1 MSKRKLNLQQKTDA
15 AIKNAVNA
23 LIKYV
28 SVIAVFIS
36 LGVIILLYAGP
47 EINLTTGIVF
57 RLAVPSVVLS
67 ISVVIV
73 YELWVVNGRRNG
85 FEEEDYQNLLK
96 EYMTKSDNLDYKT
109 AQEFLDDEYVRR
121 YVVEEKRLQRKLQK
135 ECELLPKI
143 EALFDK
149 EKRKSRK
156 ERKLLVETDKEKPI
170 KRRANLIDLFEL
182 WTCRRNIKLLTR
194 ALSTIKVTMP
204 YEKSEEFDYLRY
216 NMQDVVYKEY
226 APEDAQKHLN
236 RRRARKYVNTF
247 TFTLV
252 GLNILSIGGTMGDFW
267 SALIL
272 SALAAVTLVFTVIQG
287 FTDGYNNIKIVSTG
301 IYKTANSFIDQ
312 AVAYCKHTGKN
323 LYYRGET
330 EYREL
335 PLPAQVIEVTATPQ
349 VQKED
354 DIFARVEQEVT
365 GS

>member
-1 MSKRKLNLQQKTDA
+1 MSKRKLNLQQKTDQ
-15 AIKNAVNA
+15 AIKNAVNT
-23 LIKYV
+23 LIKYI
-28 SVIAVFIS
+28 SVIAVFVS
-36 LGVIILLYAGP
+36 LTVIIMLYAGP

-73 YELWVVNGRRNG
+73 YELWVINGRRNG

-135 ECELLPKI
+135 ERELLPKI

-149 EKRKSRK
+149 EKRGKRK
-156 ERKLLVETDKEKPI
+156 P
-170 KRRANLIDLFEL
+170 NLIDLYEL
-182 WTCRRNIKLLTR
+182 LMCRHNIKVLLR
-194 ALSTIKVTMP
+194 ALSTIRVSMP

-226 APEDAQKHLN
+226 SPEDAQKHLN
-236 RRRARKYVNTF
+236 KRRARKYINTF
-247 TFTLV
+247 TFTLI

-312 AVAYCKHTGKN
+312 AVAYCKHAGKE
-323 LYYRGET
+323 LYYKGPT

-335 PLPAQVIEVTATPQ
+335 PTPAKVIEVTPTLP
-349 VQKED
+349 VVKED
-354 DIFARVEQEVT
+354 DIFAKAEKEVT
-365 GS
+365 RS